1 MNVKS
6 FPPFR
11 LDTLNHCLWRS
22 DPNGDESSIA
32 LTPKCYALLCY
43 FLENPERLVTQE
55 ELLENL
61 WANVFVQP
69 EALKGHIRALRAALG
84 DDASNPSFVQTVR
97 GHGYRFIAKLAPPQ
111 GPAIGRGGHADQA
124 NFVGRAIPLAELSND
139 FERACLGGLRMV
151 FVTGEPGIGKTALIR
166 EFRRRNASTANV
178 WSATGQC
185 IEGFGGTEA
194 YYPVLEALSNLCK
207 DRDGNGVIQQVVAMA
222 PTWGVSLTGQISAER
237 RQLLQRQIVGAG
249 RNRMLR
255 EGCELLE
262 ALAAIK
268 PLLLVL
274 EDVHWADCSTVDLLA
289 ALARRNSSARLM
301 VIVTTR
307 TEEIALGRHPLRSLF
322 RELNAHGLC
331 REVAL
336 DRFDL
341 DATARLIADPGSDAD
356 LTLAQWLHDQSRGN
370 ALYTVALVDHL
381 VERGFVKRFATR
393 WQILERLDNIPFE
406 VPPTIEQLVEVGI
419 ERLQTP
425 RCQALEAASIGGVS
439 FTTRTVAPAAG
450 LEAPAFEEICQ
461 ELARTETFIH
471 RDAADGD
478 GKLLGGS
485 FTFRHSIHRQIFY
498 DRQGPLR
505 RALSHE
511 KIALQLE
518 TIYAD
523 RLGEIA
529 PKIEEHFTRAG
540 VWTKA
545 IVYNRLSL
553 MSARQR
559 FAYQDALAIFARS
572 KRLIEHLPAADR
584 VRVEIEFLEMEAATS
599 AALHD
604 PRAGE
609 IYREMARTAAA
620 AALVDVHA
628 RALLGLA
635 YTASWQDS
643 KLSVELLDQALAL
656 SARQTDAQLQARTRI
671 GSHVWRIWARGWDEV
686 DMQLCE
692 KAVATLN
699 AGESALAA
707 AWPMLEYAQL
717 QFVSSR
723 YREARLTIENN
734 FRLLYA
740 AVDTHPE
747 LNMARAIWLYHG
759 VSPCISIMLGEFGT
773 AIQQFDSGIE
783 MFAKNGNDY
792 GFRTLQLFRAWFLV
806 QALDYEHALEALRS
820 ISPSSAHPAEHRLQ
834 LLLIGVA
841 QAGLGET
848 AQATASLLNVEHMMD
863 SRPATLD
870 WYWRLTL
877 EWTLVNLALMSGDL
891 HEAQRRSD
899 RLIEGAFR
907 TAERTW
913 QALAWETKAR
923 VRLTSGD
930 AIEPKRCLD
939 CAQQVILGVEAPLVQ
954 WRIHATSVAV
964 IEKQGAPAEINH
976 YAESAHASRQHL
988 LDSLPA
994 AHWLR
999 VSLVRP
1005 SLLEPLL
1012 NVTWAG
1018 RPAA

>member
-11 LDTLNHCLWRS
+11 LDTVNHCLWRS
-22 DPNGDESSIA
+22 EPNGEESCVA
-32 LTPKCYALLCY
+32 LTPKCYALLGY
-43 FLENPERLVTQE
+43 FLDNAERLVTQE

-69 EALKGHIRALRAALG
+69 EVLKGHIRALRAALG
-84 DDASNPSFVQTVR
+84 DDAGNPSFVQTVR
-97 GHGYRFIAKLAPPQ
+97 GHGYRFIAKLAHPQ
-111 GPAIGRGGHADQA
+111 APAAGREGHADHA
-124 NFVGRAIPLAELSND
+124 NFVARAMPLAELRND
-139 FERACLGGLRMV
+139 FERACLGSLRMV

-166 EFRRRNASTANV
+166 EFLRRNASTTDV
-178 WSATGQC
+178 WSTTGQC

-194 YYPVLEALSNLCK
+194 YYPVLEALGKLCTG
-207 DRDGNGVIQQVVAMA
+207 RDGNGVVQRVVAMA
-222 PTWGVSLTGQISAER
+222 PTWGVSLTAQVSAER

-249 RNRMLR
+249 RDRMLR

-262 ALAAIK
+262 ALAALR

-274 EDVHWADCSTVDLLA
+274 EDAHWADFSTVDLLA

-307 TEEIALGRHPLRSLF
+307 SEEVAVGRHPVRELF
-322 RELNAHGLC
+322 RELNAHRLC

-356 LTLAQWLHDQSRGN
+356 LTLAQWLHDRSRGN
-370 ALYTVALVDHL
+370 ALYTVALLDHL
-381 VERGFVKRFATR
+381 VERGLVKRGSNR
-393 WQILERLDNIPFE
+393 WQILERLDNVPFE
-406 VPPTIEQLVEVGI
+406 VPPTIEQLVEASI
-419 ERLQTP
+419 ERLQMP
-425 RCQALEAASIGGVS
+425 QRQALEAASVEGVS
-439 FTTRTVAPAAG
+439 FTTRTVAPAAA
-450 LEAPAFEEICQ
+450 LEAPVFEEICQ
-461 ELARTETFIH
+461 ELARTETFIC
-471 RDAADGD
+471 RGATASDSMV
-478 GKLLGGS
+478 LGGS
-485 FTFRHSIHRQIFY
+485 FTFRHAIHRQVFL

-518 TIYAD
+518 SIYAD

-529 PKIEEHFTRAG
+529 PKIEEHFTGAG
-540 VWTKA
+540 AWTQA
-545 IVYNRLSL
+545 IAYNRLTL
-553 MSARQR
+553 MGARQR
-559 FAYQDALAIFARS
+559 FAYQDALAIFGRS
-572 KRLIEHLPAADR
+572 KRLTQHLPAVDR
-584 VRVEIEFLEMEAATS
+584 ARVEIEFLEMEAATS

-604 PRAGE
+604 PRARE
-609 IYREMARTAAA
+609 VYREMERAAAA

-635 YTASWQDS
+635 YTVSWHDS
-643 KLSVELLDQALAL
+643 KLSVGKLDEALAL
-656 SARQTDAQLQARTRI
+656 SARQTDSQLQARTRI
-671 GSHVWRIWARGWDEV
+671 GSYVWRIWARGWDEV

-723 YREARLTIENN
+723 YREARSVIENN
-734 FRLLYA
+734 FRILCS
-740 AVDTHPE
+740 AVDMHPE
-747 LNMARAIWLYHG
+747 LNMARAMWLYHSI
-759 VSPCISIMLGEFGT
+759 SPCISTMLGEFGT
-773 AIQQFDSGIE
+773 AIRQFDSGIE
-783 MFAKNGNDY
+783 TFAKNGNDY
-792 GFRTLQLFRAWFLV
+792 GFRTLQLFRAWFLL
-806 QALDYEHALEALRS
+806 QALDYEHALEALLPLS
-820 ISPSSAHPAEHRLQ
+820 LSSAHPAEQRLQ

-841 QAGLGET
+841 QAGMGET
-848 AQATASLLNVEHMMD
+848 AKATAGLLNVEQMMD

-891 HEAQRRSD
+891 QEAQRRGD
-899 RLIEGAFR
+899 RLVESAVR
-907 TAERTW
+907 TGERSW

-923 VRLTSGD
+923 VRLKSGD
-930 AIEPKRCLD
+930 EVEPNLCLD
-939 CAQQVILGVEAPLVQ
+939 RAQGAILGVEAPLAQ
-954 WRIHATSVAV
+954 WRIHATRAAV
-964 IEKQGAPAEINH
+964 TEHRGASAETDAH
-976 YAESAHASRQHL
+976 AKSAQASRQHL
-988 LDSLPA
+988 VESLPA

-999 VSLVRP
+999 ASLVRTSP
-1005 SLLEPLL
+1005 LEPFL
-1012 NVTWAG
+1012 NAARVG
-1018 RPAA
+1018 RPTA